1 MLEKEK
7 TAEMQIKELE
17 NSVNESKKT
26 ADDLVL
32 RLDAANST
40 ISELRTQVLEQKTK
54 LNFGS
59 EESANSTFTLLN
71 LKNKEIDSLKR
82 VHHSLSRSTPNSKTP
97 SNNNPRNCPA

>member
-1 MLEKEK
+1 
-7 TAEMQIKELE
+7 MQIKELE
-17 NSVNESKKT
+17 NSIIEIKKT

-40 ISELRTQVLEQKTK
+40 ISELRTQVLEQRTK

-82 VHHSLSRSTPNSKTP
+82 VHHSISRSTLNSNSP
-97 SNNNPRNCPA
+97 SNNNQRNYPA